1 MDDRKTNGLRQFEIT
16 GAPFT
21 GDPTKWD
28 DIKGAVCTTA
38 TANNVSFLIEN
49 GMHLFKCRQE
59 LNADP
64 DNSQAQAYYKA
75 KTQAQVAYLSMS
87 IQVVKTTISEA
98 AVQYT
103 RLKDD
108 EKSLLQKHNISMHV
122 KKANQT
128 LLEALRKYFL
138 VKKQHALSDQLLRA
152 LDGPVVKNTVAM
164 DFSDWPSDDTWAH
177 DYRV

>member
-64 DNSQAQAYYKA
+64 DNSQAQAYYKT
-75 KTQAQVAYLSMS
+75 KTQAQVAYLSMRHAKGDPRS
-87 IQVVKTTISEA
+87 SGYEDLGEPANRQEA
-98 AVQYT
+98 ERRQRQSAREGGT
-103 RLKDD
+103 
-108 EKSLLQKHNISMHV
+108 
-122 KKANQT
+122 
-128 LLEALRKYFL
+128 
-138 VKKQHALSDQLLRA
+138 RA
-152 LDGPVVKNTVAM
+152 L
-164 DFSDWPSDDTWAH
+164 H
-177 DYRV
+177 RLR